1 MDIGQNSHAA
11 RLLSGVYTSWLLR
24 NWALTYLLSPLL
36 YEWFWPHTD
45 AYHNAY
51 GFWGPTY
58 PVILFLFNAVIG
70 LPLLLTGILCQEYV
84 VKKMQLKGNSRAL
97 CVLIIFLLVLLGQ
110 MALKALLFSMP
121 FFTLFKDAAGP
132 TFVAAAVSL
141 LVQGRLLFRKQ
152 PL

>member
-1 MDIGQNSHAA
+1 MDIGQKSHAA
-11 RLLSGVYTSWLLR
+11 RLLSGAYTSWLLR

-36 YEWFWPHTD
+36 YDWFWPHTD

-51 GFWGPTY
+51 GFWGPAY

-70 LPLLLTGILCQEYV
+70 LPLLLAGIVCQDFVTRKWQAASKKKGLIV
-84 VKKMQLKGNSRAL
+84 V
-97 CVLIIFLLVLLGQ
+97 VIFLLMLLGQ
-110 MALKALLFSMP
+110 VALKALLFSMP

-141 LVQGRLLFRKQ
+141 LLQSRLLFRKQ
-152 PL
+152 QL